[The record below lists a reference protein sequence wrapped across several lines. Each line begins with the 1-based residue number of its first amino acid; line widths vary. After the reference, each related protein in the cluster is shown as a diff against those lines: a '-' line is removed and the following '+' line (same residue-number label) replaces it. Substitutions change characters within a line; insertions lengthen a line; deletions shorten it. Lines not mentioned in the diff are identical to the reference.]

1 MAGGE
6 LESVV
11 VEVKPRRTAL
21 SIFATIFKL
30 VACVIPVIPLS
41 LLVLLALSDSA
52 KQQQRPLVYGA
63 LFAFLSQLSSIGKG
77 LQKVGVKNLPEL
89 SLRRAVLW
97 QYAQSVPWRTGFML
111 DVTGAIFGLGSLT
124 ILPISIAQ
132 PIFCNGLVL
141 LALYSHFYL
150 KEQLGRREW
159 AAISCCFAGT
169 VLLATTLVPRDWNQ
183 TDIRWIQVALDR
195 TTRTH
200 TPLTLAVTGP
210 SVHLRIPSEGEA
222 RSRPLVR
229 TADARAAR
237 ARVTTRQGR
246 QRRPIDDRA
255 ARRHAGAHLGAIS
268 ARSRRDLGARSSCSR
283 AGGALHRRGQR
294 VACDWPAVDVALL
307 DRQARA
313 RLQSVAP
320 PRLLRRIRRPRR
332 APQREPSR
340 LQ

>member
-1 MAGGE
+1 MSADSSAERHSRATLNLRGDDPTSHQTGAPRACMAGGE

-141 LALYSHFYL
+141 LALYSHFHL

-195 TTRTH
+195 TIRAH
-200 TPLTLAVTGP
+200 APR
-210 SVHLRIPSEGEA
+210 SRSRSRHLCIRAPPTGEA
-222 RSRPLVR
+222 RAGPLVR
-229 TADARAAR
+229 PADARAAR
-237 ARVTTRQGR
+237 ARIATRQGR
-246 QRRPIDDRA
+246 QRRQIGRGA
-255 ARRHAGAHLGAIS
+255 ARRHAGAIAARSRRDLGAIS
-268 ARSRRDLGARSSCSR
+268 ARSRRD
-283 AGGALHRRGQR
+283 
-294 VACDWPAVDVALL
+294 
-307 DRQARA
+307 
-313 RLQSVAP
+313 
-320 PRLLRRIRRPRR
+320 I
-332 APQREPSR
+332 
-340 LQ
+340 